1 MRTKRSRAR
10 ISVTVAMVFII
21 VSVFVV
27 RLVDI
32 QIVQADELNS
42 ESESKRAQ
50 SLTTYG
56 VRGDIVDT
64 NGAALADSV
73 ERYDITASPK
83 VALGEP
89 DSATATPAALA
100 KIAAITGQDPDALYL
115 KMLEDPTSD
124 FMYLKKA
131 VTLDEFKAIDALEI
145 PWQSAELHPARTYPN
160 GALAGNLVGF
170 IGTDGPQA
178 GLELSED
185 ACLASANGTATYER
199 AEDGTRIPGSLVTE
213 TEAKDGGT
221 LHLTIDRDLQY
232 YVQQRMAQTY
242 QQLGAEWVT
251 AVVMRVSDGHLMA
264 VADYPTVD
272 PNDVDDAPRSALGSR
287 AFAIPYEPGSTMKAL
302 TVASLIDAG
311 VATPTSQ
318 VVAPGRLYLSDGS
331 FIKDSF
337 SHDDLRY
344 TLTGALVNSSNTG
357 ISLFSKLLGADERHD
372 YLTSFGLN
380 SETEV
385 GFTGES
391 EGDVHPADEWD
402 ERTNFAVQF
411 GQGLTV
417 TSVQMASAYQALG
430 NGGVRMPVTL
440 VEGCE
445 QPDGTMTDTPSTE
458 GSRVV
463 SESAADQ
470 TVAMM
475 EKVVTEGW
483 YNADLAIPGY
493 RIAAKSGTAEVAENG
508 VYGSKS
514 VISYAGLAPA
524 ENPQYVVVVT
534 AGIPNSMYSSGDIAS
549 TFHDVMSQTLTT
561 FRVTPSTEPAPDIP
575 LTW

>member
-1 MRTKRSRAR
+1 
-10 ISVTVAMVFII
+10 MVFII
-21 VSVFVV
+21 VAVFVV

-32 QIVQADELNS
+32 QIVQADELNA

-56 VRGDIVDT
+56 VRGDIVDA
-64 NGAALADSV
+64 NGAVLADSV
-73 ERYDITASPK
+73 ERYDITASPR
-83 VALGEP
+83 VALKPTDAG
-89 DSATATPAALA
+89 TAVPLALE
-100 KIAAITGQDPDALYL
+100 KIAAITGQDAGVLYAAI
-115 KMLEDPTSD
+115 LEDPTSD
-124 FMYLKKA
+124 FIYLKQA
-131 VTLDEFKAIDALEI
+131 VTLDVFKAINELDI
-145 PWQSAELHPARTYPN
+145 PWVYFELRPSRTYPN
-160 GALAGNLVGF
+160 GELAGNLVGF

-185 ACLASANGTATYER
+185 ECLASANGTATYEK

-213 TEAKDGGT
+213 TEPKNGGT

-242 QQLGAEWVT
+242 SALGAEWVT
-251 AVVMRVSDGHLMA
+251 AVVMRVSDGHLLA

-272 PNDVDDAPRSALGSR
+272 PNDVDDARRDALGSR
-287 AFAIPYEPGSTMKAL
+287 AFAIPYEPGSTMKSL
-302 TVASLIDAG
+302 TVASLLDAG

-318 VVAPGRLYLSDGS
+318 VTAPGRLYLSDGGY
-331 FIKDSF
+331 IKDSF
-337 SHDDLRY
+337 AHDDLNY

-357 ISLFSKLLGADERHD
+357 ISLFSKLLDADKRHD
-372 YLTSFGLN
+372 YLTAFGLN

-391 EGDVHPADEWD
+391 EGNVHPADEWD

-445 QPDGTMTDTPSTE
+445 QSDGTMTETPSAE
-458 GSRVV
+458 GTRVV
-463 SESAADQ
+463 SEAAADQ

-483 YNADLAIPGY
+483 YDADLSIPGY

-508 VYGSKS
+508 VYGDKT

-524 ENPQYVVVVT
+524 EDPQYVVVVT
-534 AGIPNSMYSSGDIAS
+534 AGIANSMYSSGAIAS
-549 TFHDVMSQTLTT
+549 TFHDVMAQTLTT
-561 FRVTPSTEPAPDIP
+561 FRVSPSTEPAPDIP

>member
-213 TEAKDGGT
+213 TDAKDGGT

-337 SHDDLRY
+337 AHDDLRY